1 MNNPL
6 VYVLAT
12 RFKNKLLSIVKKP
25 GQMIFILIFAAMF
38 IFTIFAGNQSD
49 GLFYNYR
56 DFNELLSICLVLF
69 GVSYSLTSFSGIS
82 KGASMFSMSDV
93 NLLFSSPVR
102 PIPILIYGLIQQM
115 GTSLLLGFFILFQY
129 TTVHNFYGVDIKFII
144 AVFLLYALVSF
155 CGQLTA
161 MVIYILTSSDEKKR
175 NLAKYSFIGIIAA
188 GAVGIFLYA
197 LSMGQENIIEN
208 VVTSA
213 SSLPVMF
220 FPVIGWTKMILTGLF
235 AGETVNILY
244 VVIGSLL
251 MIAYIVVMVL
261 LVKVKQTDYYEDV
274 LKATE
279 ISFSAITAKKEGKLG
294 EVVPQNVKVGKT
306 GLGSGNGSDVFYYK
320 HKVESR
326 RTKAFI
332 FDVQTLVYMA
342 VTSVFAFVMKNEG
355 ILPVLV
361 LGIYLQMFSV
371 ALGRW
376 VKELLLPYVYLI
388 PEKPMKKL
396 FNCLKESFV
405 KIIAEAVVLFVI
417 VGLIMKL
424 EPLEILGCILIR
436 ISCGI
441 LFTGV
446 NLFCDRFFGGI
457 SLKALTLILYFLFA
471 MLFTLPAII
480 TAFILYQFTYTE
492 VWLICVISAV
502 VNTLSGILTLFI
514 SRNVLQYAE
523 LNNR

>member
-1 MNNPL
+1 MTNPL
-6 VYVLAT
+6 VYVLLT

-25 GQMIFILIFAAMF
+25 SQLIFIVILAMMF
-38 IFTIFAGNQSD
+38 GITIFSGNQSVMHSFVRPFD
-49 GLFYNYR
+49 
-56 DFNELLSICLVLF
+56 ELLSICLVLF
-69 GVSYSLTSFSGIS
+69 GVSFVLTAFSGIS

-93 NLLFSSPVR
+93 NLLFSSPVK

-129 TTVHNFYGVDIKFII
+129 TTIRNFYGVDFSFLF

-175 NLAKYSFIGIIAA
+175 NIAKYSFIGIVALGA
-188 GAVGIFLYA
+188 GAIFLNA
-197 LSMGQENIIEN
+197 LSMGQDDMIANI
-208 VVTSA
+208 VTSA
-213 SSLPVMF
+213 SSLPVML
-220 FPVIGWTKMILTGLF
+220 FPVIGWAKMILTGIF
-235 AGETVNILY
+235 AENILY
-244 VVIGSLL
+244 VVLGSVL
-251 MIAYIVVMVL
+251 IAAYIVAMVV

-279 ISFSAITAKKEGKLG
+279 VSFSAITAKKEGKLT
-294 EVVPQNVKVGKT
+294 EAVPQNVKVGKT
-306 GLGSGNGSDVFYYK
+306 GLGGGNGSDVFYYK

-326 RTKAFI
+326 RAKAFI
-332 FDVQTLVYMA
+332 FDIQTLVYMA
-342 VTSVFAFVMKNEG
+342 VISVFSFIFRNEG

-361 LGIYLQMFSV
+361 LSIYLQMFSI

-376 VKELLLPYVYLI
+376 VKELIMPYVYLI

-405 KIIAEAVVLFVI
+405 KIISEAVVLFII
-417 VGLIMKL
+417 VGLIVKL
-424 EPLEILGCILIR
+424 EPLEILGCIILR

-457 SLKALTLILYFLFA
+457 SVKALTLILYFLFA
-471 MLFTLPAII
+471 MIFALPAII
-480 TAFILYQFTYTE
+480 TAFILYQFTYTDF
-492 VWLICVISAV
+492 WIIYLISAI
-502 VNTLSGILTLFI
+502 VNTLSGVLTLFM